1 MQFTFL
7 LLSYIITEFLNVLTH
22 VANGFQHRKLVLIE
36 H

>member
-7 LLSYIITEFLNVLTH
+7 LLSYIITEFLNVLTD
-22 VANGFQHRKLVLIE
+22 VANGFQRRKLVLIE